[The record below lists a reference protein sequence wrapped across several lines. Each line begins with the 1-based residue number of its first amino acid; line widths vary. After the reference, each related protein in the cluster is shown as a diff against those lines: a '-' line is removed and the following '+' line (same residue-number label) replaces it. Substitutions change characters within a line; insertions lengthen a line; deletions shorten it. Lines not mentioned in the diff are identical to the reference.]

1 MFSTLYSKLAL
12 LLLGLF
18 FVVGVLLF
26 AVVTLSTEIYQQEI
40 IQRLNRGLAQDILA
54 EDPRLSRGRA
64 DGQVLRDIF
73 KQLMVINPSIE
84 LYLLDTTGRILAF
97 SADSSRIRRHRI
109 DLRPIRQFL
118 SGDTRLPLFGDDP
131 RGVTTHQKIFS
142 AAPIGPSEHPWGY
155 LYIILGGQEY
165 DSVAQGLQGSYIHRL
180 AAWGIAASLLFTLL
194 AGLAIIALLTRRLVR
209 LATAMETFERS
220 DFTAPVELPPEL
232 TDRARDEIGRL
243 GNTFRHMVRRIA
255 EQVQA
260 LKQTDATRRELLANV
275 SHDLRT
281 PMASM
286 QGYLETLLLK
296 EGSLSTEERRH
307 YLEIALRH
315 GERLSKLIAEL
326 FELGKLVCQETPF
339 RREAFPIG
347 ELIQDVAQKFQ
358 LAANNK
364 GVRIEASLGEGL
376 PFVLADIALVERV
389 LENLLEN
396 ALRYTPQG
404 GTIRITPM
412 RANGQIAVQVS
423 DSGPGIPAEQLS
435 SIFDRFYRLEPG
447 DQVGSGPAG
456 LGLAIAKRIVE
467 LHGGMITVNSLLG
480 KGASFTFELP
490 IASAP
495 QLALG

>member
-1 MFSTLYSKLAL
+1 
-12 LLLGLF
+12 
-18 FVVGVLLF
+18 
-26 AVVTLSTEIYQQEI
+26 
-40 IQRLNRGLAQDILA
+40 
-54 EDPRLSRGRA
+54 
-64 DGQVLRDIF
+64 
-73 KQLMVINPSIE
+73 
-84 LYLLDTTGRILAF
+84 
-97 SADSSRIRRHRI
+97 
-109 DLRPIRQFL
+109 
-118 SGDTRLPLFGDDP
+118 
-131 RGVTTHQKIFS
+131 
-142 AAPIGPSEHPWGY
+142 
-155 LYIILGGQEY
+155 
-165 DSVAQGLQGSYIHRL
+165 
-180 AAWGIAASLLFTLL
+180 
-194 AGLAIIALLTRRLVR
+194 
-209 LATAMETFERS
+209 
-220 DFTAPVELPPEL
+220 
-232 TDRARDEIGRL
+232 
-243 GNTFRHMVRRIA
+243 
-255 EQVQA
+255 
-260 LKQTDATRRELLANV
+260 
-275 SHDLRT
+275 
-281 PMASM
+281 
-286 QGYLETLLLK
+286 
-296 EGSLSTEERRH
+296 
-307 YLEIALRH
+307 
-315 GERLSKLIAEL
+315 
-326 FELGKLVCQETPF
+326 
-339 RREAFPIG
+339 
-347 ELIQDVAQKFQ
+347 VAQKFQ